1 MSTAVWRVVCEGG
14 AVREVAA
21 RHTPG
26 SYGGEWRADSGGAAA
41 GGSSARQAVL
51 ALAAGEGWPVTALV
65 APGETTAAERLA
77 QAIADRDYWR
87 EQATAMAPS
96 VDEIRRLTR
105 RVVRGGTGCALDP
118 TLAVDAAIA
127 QADALADADLIMEQ
141 RERQITAAL
150 TAAAEERAER
160 DAARAEAAALLAIV
174 DGRAEAPADAER
186 AVHAG
191 EWLVRYRDSRACRWW
206 PLDSTGRPCAW
217 PTGGGL

>member
-1 MSTAVWRVVCEGG
+1 MSAETWRVACEGG
-14 AVREVAA
+14 AVREVTV

-26 SYGGEWRADSGGAAA
+26 SYGGEWRADSDGEAA
-41 GGSSARQAVL
+41 GGSSARQAAL
-51 ALAAGEGWPVTALV
+51 TLAAGDGWPVVELV
-65 APGETTAAERLA
+65 APGAQPSEERLA
-77 QAIADRDYWR
+77 QVTADRDYWH
-87 EQATAMAPS
+87 EQAIGMAPC
-96 VDEIRRLTR
+96 VDEIRRLTL

-118 TLAVDAAIA
+118 VRAVDAAIA

-160 DAARAEAAALLAIV
+160 DAARAEADALRAIV
-174 DGRAEAPADAER
+174 DGRAEAPTDAER

-217 PTGGGL
+217 PTGGAL

>member
-1 MSTAVWRVVCEGG
+1 MTVCAVCEAGGVRLRGEPVEGATGAAYCLLCGARWRV
-14 AVREVAA
+14 
-21 RHTPG
+21 
-26 SYGGEWRADSGGAAA
+26 
-41 GGSSARQAVL
+41 
-51 ALAAGEGWPVTALV
+51 PVS
-65 APGETTAAERLA
+65 EERLA

-87 EQATAMAPS
+87 EQATMMAPC
-96 VDEIRRLTR
+96 VDEIRRLAR

-118 TLAVDAAIA
+118 VRAVDAAIA

-174 DGRAEAPADAER
+174 DGRAEAPTDAER

-191 EWLVRYRDSRACRWW
+191 EWLVRSRDSRAVRWW
-206 PLDSTGRPCAW
+206 PLDATGRPTTW
-217 PTGGGL
+217 PTGGDL